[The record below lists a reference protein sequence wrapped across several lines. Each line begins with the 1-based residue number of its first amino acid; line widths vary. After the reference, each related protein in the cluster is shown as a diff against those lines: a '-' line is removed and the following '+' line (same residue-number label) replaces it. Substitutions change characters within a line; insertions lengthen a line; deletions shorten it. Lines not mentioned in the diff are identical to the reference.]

1 MLFSGLKY
9 KPHFLFGERSTVHDA
24 REVAARVEAL
34 NPRLHAEV
42 VPRTTH
48 ALPLERP
55 DLVISR
61 ILTLVE
67 DDKADLPE

>member
-1 MLFSGLKY
+1 VC
-9 KPHFLFGERSTVHDA
+9 PSTSCS
-24 REVAARVEAL
+24 L
-34 NPRLHAEV
+34 NPRLRAEV

-61 ILTLVE
+61 TLTLVE